1 LGALRGIIVGMS
13 HTNPTTQWR
22 PRFPQILLLGGSG
35 QLGFELK
42 RTLAPIGQVHAPS
55 RAEVDLSAPDQ
66 VVRCIRNQQ
75 PDAIV
80 NAAAYTAVDQAER
93 EPQQADALNHLLP
106 KLLAEEAERMHAFLI
121 HYSTD
126 YVFDGTQAEPYTESQ
141 PTNPLNQYGLS
152 KRAGERAIADA
163 CSRHLILRT
172 SWVVG
177 AYGHNFMRTILRLA
191 ASRSA
196 LNVVG
201 DQVGAPT
208 SAPLIADTT
217 AQILR
222 QYLNAYGKYGSSAE
236 SEHSQQTEFPFG
248 LYHLTAGGATDWHA
262 LATHIIQFAHESGR
276 QFMLKPDSIQ
286 RITTAEYPTPARRP
300 QNSLLNTTRLQ
311 NHFNLQLPDW
321 QEGVNYL
328 LKIGL

>member
-1 LGALRGIIVGMS
+1 MS
-13 HTNPTTQWR
+13 HTEPTTELK
-22 PRFPQILLLGGSG
+22 PRFPKILLLGGSG

-42 RTLAPIGQVHAPS
+42 RSLALIGQVHAPS
-55 RAEVDLSAPDQ
+55 RAEVDLSDQ
-66 VVRCIRNQQ
+66 DRLVRCIRNLQ
-75 PDAIV
+75 PVAIV

-106 KLLAEEAERMHAFLI
+106 KLLAEEAERMHALLI

-126 YVFDGTQAEPYTESQ
+126 YVFDGTQTEPYTESQ

-152 KRAGERAIADA
+152 KQAGELAIAAA
-163 CSRHLILRT
+163 CSRYLILRT

-177 AYGHNFMRTILRLA
+177 AYGHNFMRTILKLA
-191 ASRSA
+191 ASRSE
-196 LNVVG
+196 LKVVG

-222 QYLNAYGKYGSSAE
+222 QYLNAYGEYGAPVD
-236 SEHSQQTEFPFG
+236 SEYSKNSDFPFG

-262 LATHIIQFAHESGR
+262 LATHIIQFAQESGR
-276 QFMLKPDSIQ
+276 EFMLKPDSIQ
-286 RITTAEYPTPARRP
+286 RITTAEYSTPARRP
-300 QNSLLNTTRLQ
+300 QNSLLNTIRLQ
-311 NHFNLQLPDW
+311 NHFNLYLPDW
-321 QEGVNYL
+321 QEGINYL
-328 LKIGL
+328 LRIGL